1 MSSSRDYPSQGKK
14 MRLLNAESDD
24 VIFIIPSSDFSASGS
39 SNEMTLSE
47 FFCLLIITSG
57 HSCLVKRM
65 HKAFRII
72 IKYCIMNRSRPV
84 ITAVSSCNCANC
96 RLSGEYACRPDPKRG
111 NLPRLEF
118 LDRKPTRPKRNIN
131 ALLDD
136 IQSKLH
142 LCDDDAVDDS
152 FRIIVKESC
161 TKKNKSFTHIH
172 TFGSVWLAF
181 IFCSRPRL
189 HVFMCWETLS
199 NF

>member
-1 MSSSRDYPSQGKK
+1 M
-14 MRLLNAESDD
+14 
-24 VIFIIPSSDFSASGS
+24 
-39 SNEMTLSE
+39 
-47 FFCLLIITSG
+47 LIITSG

-161 TKKNKSFTHIH
+161 TKKKQKFYPHTHI
-172 TFGSVWLAF
+172 WIRLARF
-181 IFCSRPRL
+181 YFLFSAPSPCV
-189 HVFMCWETLS
+189 HVLG
-199 NF
+199 NII